1 MKRSQLLEN
10 VLAEERALAAR
21 RNVNRRLRAIRDER
35 RALLAEDGA
44 GGRKTKAR
52 AAGTVRGRK
61 RGGKDGRGSTLETLH
76 RDHQKRKRGVRAS
89 VAARAGG
96 RKP

>member
-61 RGGKDGRGSTLETLH
+61 RGGKDGRDSMPRTV
-76 RDHQKRKRGVRAS
+76 RRQHQERKAERGRG
-89 VAARAGG
+89 AR
-96 RKP
+96 